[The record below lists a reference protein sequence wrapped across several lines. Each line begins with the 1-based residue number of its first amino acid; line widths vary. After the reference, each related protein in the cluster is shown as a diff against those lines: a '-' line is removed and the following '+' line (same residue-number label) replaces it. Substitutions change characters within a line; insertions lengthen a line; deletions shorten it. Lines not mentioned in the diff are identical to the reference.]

1 MMTKFNLSLLT
12 IAVAMAL
19 AGFSTVRPLGETNIR
34 EEATVSEAINK
45 SFAKVPAPAQP
56 PVTVALYGFKDM
68 TGQRK
73 PSNTLSLFSTAVTQ
87 GAEAYLIKSLQEVGN
102 RQWFTVVE
110 RVGLDN
116 LLKERQMIKQ
126 TREIYDGANAKMLP
140 PLQMAGVI
148 LEGGI
153 IDYNSNTLTGGTGAR
168 IFGIGAQT
176 AYTQDVVVISLRLVS
191 VQTGEVLT
199 TVTVEKNLLS
209 TADGATALKF
219 FNQATQAFEFDSSQ
233 TFNEPGNY
241 ALRSAIETGVIELI
255 RKGETQGLWKYKE
268 KSNELVQPQ
277 APKAPATSPA
287 PTAPAPQSDV
297 GQSAG
302 GNKAESKAL
311 EIKQEPKPEVKEE
324 KVDAKP
330 VSQVV
335 PTDSKPGESLQAQAA
350 ARDITVGSKITLT
363 APVKLRAS
371 PGVDNLVTSILP
383 TGTKLT
389 IVDKSKGGNWLA
401 VAEEGQP
408 AWGWVPKK
416 AFENNYKG

>member
-1 MMTKFNLSLLT
+1 MKAIKLSLITL
-12 IAVAMAL
+12 AVVSIV
-19 AGFSTVRPLGETNIR
+19 GCSTVRPLGNTKNN
-34 EEATVSEAINK
+34 EEATVSNTINK
-45 SFAKVPAPAQP
+45 SFANVPAPAGP
-56 PVTVALYGFKDM
+56 AVTVAVYGFKDL

-73 PSNTLSLFSTAVTQ
+73 PSSTLSLFSTAVTQ
-87 GAEAYLIKSLQEVGN
+87 GAEAYLMKSLQEVGN

-241 ALRSAIETGVIELI
+241 ALRSAIETAVIELI
-255 RKGETQGLWKYKE
+255 NKGERNGLWKFKE
-268 KSNELVQPQ
+268 KSNELVQTQ
-277 APKAPATSPA
+277 APKVPSPSPA
-287 PTAPAPQSDV
+287 PAASSQQSDG

-302 GNKAESKAL
+302 GNKAESKAP
-311 EIKQEPKPEVKEE
+311 EIKQEPKPEVK
-324 KVDAKP
+324 VDPKP
-330 VSQVV
+330 VSQNV
-335 PTDSKPGESLQAQAA
+335 PTDAKPGESLQAQAA
-350 ARDITVGSKITLT
+350 AKDITVGSKITLT
-363 APVKLRAS
+363 APVRVRAL
-371 PGVDNLVTSILP
+371 PGVDQSVTSILP
-383 TGTKLT
+383 IGTKLT
-389 IVDKSKGGNWLA
+389 IIDKSKGGNWFA
-401 VAEEGQP
+401 VAEEGQT

-416 AFENNYKG
+416 SFENNYKG

>member
-1 MMTKFNLSLLT
+1 MKAIKLSLITL
-12 IAVAMAL
+12 AVVAL
-19 AGFSTVRPLGETNIR
+19 AGCSTIRPWGDTKIK
-34 EEATVSEAINK
+34 EEAKVSETINK
-45 SFAKVPAPAQP
+45 SFANVPSPAGP
-56 PVTVALYGFKDM
+56 AVTVAVYGFKDL

-73 PSNTLSLFSTAVTQ
+73 PSSTLSLFSTAVTQ
-87 GAEAYLIKSLQEVGN
+87 GAEAYLMKSLQEVGN

-241 ALRSAIETGVIELI
+241 ALRSAIETAVIELI
-255 RKGETQGLWKYKE
+255 NKGERNGLWKFKE
-268 KSNELVQPQ
+268 KSNELVQTQ
-277 APKAPATSPA
+277 APAKDAAQATPA
-287 PTAPAPQSDV
+287 PSQPDSRKDN
-297 GQSAG
+297 G
-302 GNKAESKAL
+302 AEKTPVSGA
-311 EIKQEPKPEVKEE
+311 
-324 KVDAKP
+324 VDA
-330 VSQVV
+330 
-335 PTDSKPGESLQAQAA
+335 
-350 ARDITVGSKITLT
+350 
-363 APVKLRAS
+363 
-371 PGVDNLVTSILP
+371 N
-383 TGTKLT
+383 
-389 IVDKSKGGNWLA
+389 GNPIRS
-401 VAEEGQP
+401 G
-408 AWGWVPKK
+408 
-416 AFENNYKG
+416 N

>member
-1 MMTKFNLSLLT
+1 MKLLKLSLITL
-12 IAVAMAL
+12 AVATMV
-19 AGFSTVRPLGETNIR
+19 GCSTVRPLGDTKIN
-34 EEATVSEAINK
+34 EEATVSNTINK
-45 SFAKVPAPAQP
+45 SFANVPAPAGP
-56 PVTVALYGFKDM
+56 AVTVAVYGFKDL

-73 PSNTLSLFSTAVTQ
+73 PSSTLSLFSTAVTQ
-87 GAEAYLIKSLQEVGN
+87 GAEAYLMKSLQEVGN

-241 ALRSAIETGVIELI
+241 ALRSAIETAVIELI
-255 RKGETQGLWKYKE
+255 NKGERNGLWKFKE

-277 APKAPATSPA
+277 TKAQDTAQATPA
-287 PTAPAPQSDV
+287 PSQPNIRKDN
-297 GQSAG
+297 G
-302 GNKAESKAL
+302 AEK
-311 EIKQEPKPEVKEE
+311 
-324 KVDAKP
+324 
-330 VSQVV
+330 
-335 PTDSKPGESLQAQAA
+335 
-350 ARDITVGSKITLT
+350 
-363 APVKLRAS
+363 
-371 PGVDNLVTSILP
+371 TSISGAL
-383 TGTKLT
+383 
-389 IVDKSKGGNWLA
+389 DDYGNPIRS
-401 VAEEGQP
+401 G
-408 AWGWVPKK
+408 
-416 AFENNYKG
+416 N

>member
-1 MMTKFNLSLLT
+1 MKAIKLSLITL
-12 IAVAMAL
+12 AVVAL
-19 AGFSTVRPLGETNIR
+19 AGCSAIRPLGSTQIK
-34 EEATVSEAINK
+34 EEAKVSETINK
-45 SFAKVPAPAQP
+45 SFTNIPAPAGP
-56 PVTVALYGFKDM
+56 AVTVAVYGFKDL

-73 PSNTLSLFSTAVTQ
+73 PSSTLSLFSTAVTQ
-87 GAEAYLIKSLQEVGN
+87 GAEAYLMKSLQEVGN

-168 IFGIGAQT
+168 WLGIGAQT

-219 FNQATQAFEFDSSQ
+219 FNQATRAFEFDSSQ

-241 ALRSAIETGVIELI
+241 ALRSAIETAVIELI
-255 RKGETQGLWKYKE
+255 KKGERTGLWQFKE
-268 KSNELVQPQ
+268 KPNELVQKETPREG
-277 APKAPATSPA
+277 APKV
-287 PTAPAPQSDV
+287 APAPLQ
-297 GQSAG
+297 
-302 GNKAESKAL
+302 
-311 EIKQEPKPEVKEE
+311 P
-324 KVDAKP
+324 
-330 VSQVV
+330 
-335 PTDSKPGESLQAQAA
+335 DSGK
-350 ARDITVGSKITLT
+350 RDEGSKE
-363 APVKLRAS
+363 
-371 PGVDNLVTSILP
+371 
-383 TGTKLT
+383 
-389 IVDKSKGGNWLA
+389 KS
-401 VAEEGQP
+401 
-408 AWGWVPKK
+408 GWSRLQFWK
-416 AFENNYKG
+416 

>member
-1 MMTKFNLSLLT
+1 MKTIKLSLIT

-19 AGFSTVRPLGETNIR
+19 AGCNTVRPWGSTQIK
-34 EEATVSEAINK
+34 EEAKVSETINK
-45 SFAKVPAPAQP
+45 SFANVPAPAGP
-56 PVTVALYGFKDM
+56 AITVALYGFKDL

-73 PSNTLSLFSTAVTQ
+73 PSSTLSLFSTAVTQ

-126 TREIYDGANAKMLP
+126 TREIYEGANAKPLP

-168 IFGIGAQT
+168 WLGIGTQT

-219 FNQATQAFEFDSSQ
+219 FNQSTQAFEFDSSQ

-241 ALRSAIETGVIELI
+241 ALRSAIETAVIELI
-255 RKGETQGLWKYKE
+255 KKGERQNLWQFKE
-268 KSNELVQPQ
+268 KPNELVQKETPRQ
-277 APKAPATSPA
+277 GTPKVTPAS
-287 PTAPAPQSDV
+287 
-297 GQSAG
+297 
-302 GNKAESKAL
+302 
-311 EIKQEPKPEVKEE
+311 
-324 KVDAKP
+324 
-330 VSQVV
+330 SQ
-335 PTDSKPGESLQAQAA
+335 PDIGK
-350 ARDITVGSKITLT
+350 RDEGSKEKGIW
-363 APVKLRAS
+363 
-371 PGVDNLVTSILP
+371 
-383 TGTKLT
+383 TKLQFW
-389 IVDKSKGGNWLA
+389 K
-401 VAEEGQP
+401 
-408 AWGWVPKK
+408 
-416 AFENNYKG
+416 